1 MEKVPGEELIHL
13 SGIKDFKKENGVW
26 KIMNDMAVH

>member
-13 SGIKDFKKENGVW
+13 RGIKDFQKEKGVW
-26 KIMNDMAVH
+26 KIMNYTAVH

>member
-1 MEKVPGEELIHL
+1 MERVPGEELIHL
-13 SGIKDFKKENGVW
+13 SGIKDIWKAKGVW

>member
-13 SGIKDFKKENGVW
+13 SGIKDIQKEKGMW